1 MNKEEAINE
10 ILSNFDFELTTKM
23 MKLHD
28 TFWANCQP
36 NPPRALKELCEAY
49 LLKVCEYAENSGD
62 SKSSTIGTA
71 GMEWECTIEDGE
83 YYLSQKFIGEYRNN
97 FI

>member
-28 TFWANCQP
+28 TFWANCKP

-49 LLKVCEYAENSGD
+49 LLKVCEYAENSEDG
-62 SKSSTIGTA
+62 KCNIRTA

-83 YYLSQKFIGEYRNN
+83 YYLSQKFVGEYWYN
-97 FI
+97 II